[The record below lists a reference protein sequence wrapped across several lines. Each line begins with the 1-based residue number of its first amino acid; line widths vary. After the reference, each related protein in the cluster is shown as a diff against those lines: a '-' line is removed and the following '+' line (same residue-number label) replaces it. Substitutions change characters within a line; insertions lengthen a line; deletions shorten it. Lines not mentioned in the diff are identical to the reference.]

1 MAKPDYLKVQKKYG
15 RKGLMS
21 RLFLIIS
28 RCTAGCECDRKKGF
42 KGSRLKNRKNKVSY
56 LTVNTS

>member
-1 MAKPDYLKVQKKYG
+1 MPKPDYLKVQKKYG

-28 RCTAGCECDRKKGF
+28 RCMAGCDGDRNKRFQGFEVKKD
-42 KGSRLKNRKNKVSY
+42 N
-56 LTVNTS
+56 